1 MREVGL
7 ENWQIVPLLTFACD
21 KITIR
26 NYEKSWHDLL
36 NANLNTVSP
45 VLDLKKRK
53 DYMTNYRKLNK
64 ETIKQWHAKHYE
76 ANKDIILRKEAEYRK
91 NNMEVIQ
98 QRNLNYYENNKTVI
112 KKRHK
117 DYRKLNEESIK
128 LYNANKY
135 IENKKFKKY
144 YCSVCEMSFGTPV
157 NLKNHLGTLKHSYAW
172 LTLSIK
178 KNRASFVYSLRI
190 KKCPY

>member
-36 NANLNTVSP
+36 NADLNTVSP

-64 ETIKQWHAKHYE
+64 ETIDGY
-76 ANKDIILRKEAEYRK
+76 
-91 NNMEVIQ
+91 
-98 QRNLNYYENNKTVI
+98 

-135 IENKKFKKY
+135 IENKKLKKY

-172 LTLSIK
+172 L
-178 KNRASFVYSLRI
+178 NAVD
-190 KKCPY
+190 